1 MVNLTEMVMTILKRI
16 SMMIGLLLVTA
27 TMAFAD
33 AKTHKIAFHVD
44 ESDSKVINMALN
56 NVQNVSNYYAG
67 KGEKVIIELVAYGP
81 GLNMFVKGKSPV
93 EDRISVMSMS
103 IDDLTFSACGNTHR
117 KMSEK
122 AGKNVALIDGV
133 GMAPS
138 GVVRLVELQEQ
149 GYAYV
154 RP

>member
-1 MVNLTEMVMTILKRI
+1 
-16 SMMIGLLLVTA
+16 
-27 TMAFAD
+27 
-33 AKTHKIAFHVD
+33 
-44 ESDSKVINMALN
+44 
-56 NVQNVSNYYAG
+56 
-67 KGEKVIIELVAYGP
+67 
-81 GLNMFVKGKSPV
+81 MFVKGKSPV
-93 EDRISVMSMS
+93 EDWVSVMTMS
-103 IDDLTFSACGNTHR
+103 IDELKFSACGNTNR

>member
-1 MVNLTEMVMTILKRI
+1 MPKRI
-16 SMMIGLLLVTA
+16 
-27 TMAFAD
+27 
-33 AKTHKIAFHVD
+33 
-44 ESDSKVINMALN
+44 
-56 NVQNVSNYYAG
+56 
-67 KGEKVIIELVAYGP
+67 ELRFMP
-81 GLNMFVKGKSPV
+81 
-93 EDRISVMSMS
+93 MS
-103 IDDLTFSACGNTHR
+103 IDDLKFSACGNTHR

-122 AGKNVALIDGV
+122 AGKDVALIDGV